1 MDCRTQIIL
10 VSASDS
16 LGHLFDC
23 FCASI
28 QMEEL
33 RARAICNAEGS
44 LALRAAKGEDER
56 EVHLQSDGFRCAMAS
71 SIERVLRRGLGLT
84 AEKNK

>member
-1 MDCRTQIIL
+1 MTR
-10 VSASDS
+10 SAIYLIVFAHPFKWRSY
-16 LGHLFDC
+16 
-23 FCASI
+23 
-28 QMEEL
+28 
-33 RARAICNAEGS
+33 ARAICNAEAS

-71 SIERVLRRGLGLT
+71 SIERVLRRGLGLA